1 MSLSISER
9 GLRYAAIGSL
19 LALAA
24 ATACF
29 YLAQNRLGII
39 GGQIAFSKAAWLGI
53 AVLFWLILPAL
64 ICLDTRVAP
73 AIRRPYA
80 LLLLLM
86 SLRAVLEP
94 PMLYWLKNWSPLYG
108 IAHDVL
114 CMGVLLWSA
123 LVLIARNGREPD
135 PRARLL
141 VCHMWV
147 SGLLF
152 LAEIYFAWFMWM
164 HFDTKGGA
172 AIYYVPDDPKF
183 AVVLLA
189 TGVVDVCAVLYLIV
203 FLPRWLKSHA

>member
-1 MSLSISER
+1 MSLSTSER
-9 GLRYAAIGSL
+9 GLRYAAICSL
-19 LALAA
+19 LALTLAA
-24 ATACF
+24 ACF
-29 YLAQNRLGII
+29 YLAQNRFGII
-39 GGQIAFSKAAWLGI
+39 GGEIAFSKAAWLAI
-53 AVLFWLILPAL
+53 AVLFWLILPGL
-64 ICLDTRVAP
+64 ICLDARVAP
-73 AIRRPYA
+73 AIRRPYS

-86 SLRAVLEP
+86 GVRAVLEL

-114 CMGVLLWSA
+114 CIGVLLWSA
-123 LVLIARNGREPD
+123 FVLTARNGGEPD
-135 PRARLL
+135 PLARLL
-141 VCHMWV
+141 VSHLWV

-203 FLPRWLKSHA
+203 FLPRWLKPHA